1 MFDIGWSEI
10 MVIAVVALII
20 IGPKDLPSAIYTLGK
35 WVRKARFV
43 ARDFQS
49 HIDDMMREAELDELK
64 KQALK
69 ARDLN
74 IAREIEKTVDP
85 TGDVKSA
92 FELPPEASGVAGYP
106 GSPPEDEQPRPAT
119 EPPVTA
125 PVAEAAPPPSLPDPE
140 KAPEPATAAAAP
152 PSATPDKTV

>member
-10 MVIAVVALII
+10 MVIAVVALVI

-43 ARDFQS
+43 ARDFQT

-74 IAREIEKTVDP
+74 IAREVEKTIDP
-85 TGDVKSA
+85 TGDVKAA
-92 FELPPEASGVAGYP
+92 FELPPEASGVAGYH
-106 GSPPEDEQPRPAT
+106 GSPPEEEQPRPAT
-119 EPPVTA
+119 EPPVTLPA
-125 PVAEAAPPPSLPDPE
+125 GTTPSAAAPEPE

-152 PSATPDKTV
+152 PPATSDKTV

>member
-10 MVIAVVALII
+10 MVIAVVALVI

-43 ARDFQS
+43 ARDFQT

-74 IAREIEKTVDP
+74 IAREVEKTIDP
-85 TGDVKSA
+85 TGDVKAA
-92 FELPPEASGVAGYP
+92 FELPPEASGVAGYH
-106 GSPPEDEQPRPAT
+106 GSPPEEEQPRPAT
-119 EPPVTA
+119 EPPVTLPA
-125 PVAEAAPPPSLPDPE
+125 GTTPSAAAPEPE
-140 KAPEPATAAAAP
+140 KAPEPATAAASP
-152 PSATPDKTV
+152 PPATPDKTV

>member
-10 MVIAVVALII
+10 MVIAVVALVI

-49 HIDDMMREAELDELK
+49 HIDDMMREAELDDLK

-74 IAREIEKTVDP
+74 IAREVEKAIDP
-85 TGDVKSA
+85 TGDVKAA
-92 FELPPEASGVAGYP
+92 FELPPEASGVAGYH
-106 GSPPEDEQPRPAT
+106 GSPPEEEQPRPAT
-119 EPPVTA
+119 EPPVTL
-125 PVAEAAPPPSLPDPE
+125 PVAEAASPSLPEPE
-140 KAPEPATAAAAP
+140 KAPEPATAAASP
-152 PSATPDKTV
+152 PPATPDKAV